1 MSTDTHHGEVRE
13 ASGAGEAECHHP
25 KAHLD
30 EGDVRRVR
38 DVMVARPKTLPADA
52 TVADLRRLFDNTH
65 VISALLVEG
74 TAFAG
79 AVHRDAV
86 PADAPDTMAAR
97 NLARRDVPTASPDT
111 PISDAMDMLDATGDF
126 RVVVLDG
133 DGALAGLVCLDQPR
147 TGFCQ

>member
-1 MSTDTHHGEVRE
+1 MPIDTHHAEAGDARGEQ
-13 ASGAGEAECHHP
+13 CHHP

-30 EGDVRRVR
+30 ERDVRVVR

-52 TVADLRRLFDNTH
+52 TVADLRRLFENTH
-65 VISALLVEG
+65 VISALLVDG

-79 AVHRDAV
+79 AVHRDGV

-97 NLARRDVPTASPDT
+97 DLARRDVPTARRDT
-111 PISDAMDMLDATGDF
+111 PVKDAMAQLDATGTF
-126 RVVVLDG
+126 RAVVLDD
-133 DGALAGLVCLDQPR
+133 DGVTLAGLVCLDQPR